1 LCADDQETDM
11 KDPIVRRVPADLSR
25 IEISEQ
31 WQITFWMLTLH
42 ITQDRLVRAVR
53 EAGPETEKV
62 RSWLAANPPARRPCG

>member
-1 LCADDQETDM
+1 M

-42 ITQDRLVRAVR
+42 TTQDRLVRAVR
-53 EAGPETEKV
+53 EAGPETESV
-62 RSWLAANPPARRPCG
+62 RSWLDANPPARPPRD